1 MRGSVEDGES
11 QKLFLQKCGFINM
24 DLINLI
30 NKYKNKILDDS
41 ILIEYDLFF
50 NNLFKEHCKFVFDDD
65 KELKELNDVILKIK
79 KIDKNAEIYVN
90 TYGINFENKKIFIY
104 ADTLWIDTIVKL
116 DEMFNIFR
124 DFSEIEPS
132 DIVSLDINETI
143 DGTVSLVFSLDG
155 RIEDYESFIRNR
167 RLSKI
172 KSLYWD

>member
-1 MRGSVEDGES
+1 MNGES

-30 NKYKNKILDDS
+30 NKYKNEILEDS

-50 NNLFKEHCKFVFDDD
+50 NNLFKENCKFVFDDD

-90 TYGINFENKKIFIY
+90 TYGINFKNKNIFIY
-104 ADTLWIDTIVKL
+104 ADTLWIDTVVKL
-116 DEMFNIFR
+116 NEIFNIFR
-124 DFSEIEPS
+124 VFSKIEPS
-132 DIVSLDINETI
+132 SIVSLDIDETI

-155 RIEDYESFIRNR
+155 KIEDYESFIRNR

>member
-1 MRGSVEDGES
+1 
-11 QKLFLQKCGFINM
+11 M

-30 NKYKNKILDDS
+30 NKYKNEILDDS

-50 NNLFKEHCKFVFDDD
+50 NNLFKENCKFVFDDD

-90 TYGINFENKKIFIY
+90 TYGINFKNKKIFIY
-104 ADTLWIDTIVKL
+104 ADTLWIDTVVKL
-116 DEMFNIFR
+116 NEIFNIFR
-124 DFSEIEPS
+124 VFSKIEPS
-132 DIVSLDINETI
+132 SIVSLDIDETI

-155 RIEDYESFIRNR
+155 KIEDYESFIRNR

>member
-1 MRGSVEDGES
+1 
-11 QKLFLQKCGFINM
+11 M
-24 DLINLI
+24 DLIKLI
-30 NKYKNKILDDS
+30 NKYKNEILDDS

-50 NNLFKEHCKFVFDDD
+50 NNLFKENCKFVFDDD

-90 TYGINFENKKIFIY
+90 TYGINFKNKKIFIY
-104 ADTLWIDTIVKL
+104 ADTLWIDTVVKL
-116 DEMFNIFR
+116 NEIFNIFR
-124 DFSEIEPS
+124 VFSKIEPS
-132 DIVSLDINETI
+132 SIVSLDIDETI

-155 RIEDYESFIRNR
+155 KIEDYESFIRNR

>member
-1 MRGSVEDGES
+1 MNGES

-30 NKYKNKILDDS
+30 NKYKNEILDDS

-50 NNLFKEHCKFVFDDD
+50 NNLFKENCKFVFDDD

-90 TYGINFENKKIFIY
+90 TYGINFKNKKIFIY
-104 ADTLWIDTIVKL
+104 ADTLWIDTVVKL
-116 DEMFNIFR
+116 NEIFNIFR
-124 DFSEIEPS
+124 VFSKIEPS
-132 DIVSLDINETI
+132 SIVSLDIDETI

-155 RIEDYESFIRNR
+155 KIEDYESFIRNR

>member
-1 MRGSVEDGES
+1 MDGES

-30 NKYKNKILDDS
+30 NKYKNEILDDS

-50 NNLFKEHCKFVFDDD
+50 NNLFKENCKFVFDDD

-90 TYGINFENKKIFIY
+90 TYGINFKNKKIFIY
-104 ADTLWIDTIVKL
+104 ADTLWIDTVVKL
-116 DEMFNIFR
+116 NEIFNIFR
-124 DFSEIEPS
+124 VFSKIEPS
-132 DIVSLDINETI
+132 SIVSLDIDETI

-155 RIEDYESFIRNR
+155 KIEDYESFIRNR

>member
-1 MRGSVEDGES
+1 
-11 QKLFLQKCGFINM
+11 M

-30 NKYKNKILDDS
+30 NKYKNEILDDS

-50 NNLFKEHCKFVFDDD
+50 NNLFKENCKFVFDDD

-79 KIDKNAEIYVN
+79 KIDNNADLYVN
-90 TYGINFENKKIFIY
+90 TYGKNFKNKKIFIY
-104 ADTLWIDTIVKL
+104 ADTLWIDTVVKL
-116 DEMFNIFR
+116 NEIFNIFR
-124 DFSEIEPS
+124 VFSKIEPS
-132 DIVSLDINETI
+132 SIVSLDIDETI

-155 RIEDYESFIRNR
+155 KIEDYESFIRNR

>member
-1 MRGSVEDGES
+1 MDRES
-11 QKLFLQKCGFINM
+11 PKLFLQKCGLINM
-24 DLINLI
+24 DLIKLI

-50 NNLFKEHCKFVFDDD
+50 NNLFKENCKFVFDND
-65 KELKELNDVILKIK
+65 KELKELNDVILEIK

-90 TYGINFENKKIFIY
+90 TYGINFKNKRIFIY
-104 ADTLWIDTIVKL
+104 ADTLWIDTVVKL
-116 DEMFNIFR
+116 NEIFNIFR
-124 DFSEIEPS
+124 VFSKIEPS
-132 DIVSLDINETI
+132 SIVSLDIDETI

-155 RIEDYESFIRNR
+155 KIEDYESFIRNR

>member
-1 MRGSVEDGES
+1 MNGES

-30 NKYKNKILDDS
+30 NKYKNEILDDS

-50 NNLFKEHCKFVFDDD
+50 NNLFKENCKFVFDDD

-90 TYGINFENKKIFIY
+90 TYGIDFKNKNIFIY
-104 ADTLWIDTIVKL
+104 ADTLWIDTVVKL
-116 DEMFNIFR
+116 NEIFNIFR
-124 DFSEIEPS
+124 VFSKIEPS
-132 DIVSLDINETI
+132 SIVSLDIDETI

-155 RIEDYESFIRNR
+155 KIEDYESFIRNR

>member
-1 MRGSVEDGES
+1 MDRES
-11 QKLFLQKCGFINM
+11 PKLFLQKCGLINM
-24 DLINLI
+24 DLIKLI

-50 NNLFKEHCKFVFDDD
+50 NNLFKENCKFVFDND
-65 KELKELNDVILKIK
+65 KELKELNDVILEIK

-90 TYGINFENKKIFIY
+90 TYGINFKNKRIFIY

-116 DEMFNIFR
+116 DEIFNIFR
-124 DFSEIEPS
+124 GFSKIEPS
-132 DIVSLDINETI
+132 SIVSLDIDETI
-143 DGTVSLVFSLDG
+143 DGTISLVFSLDG
-155 RIEDYESFIRNR
+155 STEDYESFIRNR

>member
-1 MRGSVEDGES
+1 MNGES

-30 NKYKNKILDDS
+30 NKYKNEILDDS

-50 NNLFKEHCKFVFDDD
+50 NNLFKENCKFVFDDD

-90 TYGINFENKKIFIY
+90 TYGINFKNKNIFIY
-104 ADTLWIDTIVKL
+104 ADTLWIDTVVKL
-116 DEMFNIFR
+116 NEIFNIFR
-124 DFSEIEPS
+124 VFSKIEPS
-132 DIVSLDINETI
+132 SIVSLDIDETI

-155 RIEDYESFIRNR
+155 KIEDYESFIRNR

>member
-1 MRGSVEDGES
+1 
-11 QKLFLQKCGFINM
+11 M

-30 NKYKNKILDDS
+30 NKYKNEILDDS

-50 NNLFKEHCKFVFDDD
+50 NNLFKENCKFVFDDD

-90 TYGINFENKKIFIY
+90 TYGINFKNKNIFIY
-104 ADTLWIDTIVKL
+104 ADTLWIDTVVKL
-116 DEMFNIFR
+116 NEIFNIFR
-124 DFSEIEPS
+124 VFSKIEPS
-132 DIVSLDINETI
+132 SIVSLDIDETI

-155 RIEDYESFIRNR
+155 KIEDYESFIRNR

>member
-1 MRGSVEDGES
+1 
-11 QKLFLQKCGFINM
+11 M

-30 NKYKNKILDDS
+30 NKYKNEILDDS

-50 NNLFKEHCKFVFDDD
+50 NNLFKENCKFVFDND

-90 TYGINFENKKIFIY
+90 TYGINFKNKNIFIY
-104 ADTLWIDTIVKL
+104 ADTLWIDTVVKL
-116 DEMFNIFR
+116 NEIFNIFR
-124 DFSEIEPS
+124 VFSKIEPS
-132 DIVSLDINETI
+132 SIVSLDIDETI

-155 RIEDYESFIRNR
+155 KIEDYESFIRNR

>member
-50 NNLFKEHCKFVFDDD
+50 NNLFKENCKFVFDDD

-90 TYGINFENKKIFIY
+90 TYGINFKNKKIFIY
-104 ADTLWIDTIVKL
+104 ADTLWIDTVVKL
-116 DEMFNIFR
+116 NEIFNIFR
-124 DFSEIEPS
+124 VFSEIEPS
-132 DIVSLDINETI
+132 SIVSLDIDE
-143 DGTVSLVFSLDG
+143 TVSLVFSLDG
-155 RIEDYESFIRNR
+155 RIEDYELFIRNR
-167 RLSKI
+167 RLSKV

>member
-1 MRGSVEDGES
+1 MNGES

-30 NKYKNKILDDS
+30 NKYKNEILDDS

-50 NNLFKEHCKFVFDDD
+50 NNLFKENCKFVFDDD

-90 TYGINFENKKIFIY
+90 TYGINFKNKKIFIY
-104 ADTLWIDTIVKL
+104 ADTLWIDTVVKL
-116 DEMFNIFR
+116 NEIFNIFR
-124 DFSEIEPS
+124 VFSKIEPS
-132 DIVSLDINETI
+132 SIVSLDIDETI

-155 RIEDYESFIRNR
+155 KIEDYESFIRNR
-167 RLSKI
+167 RAGKQKARGIGHQNL
-172 KSLYWD
+172 

>member
-1 MRGSVEDGES
+1 
-11 QKLFLQKCGFINM
+11 M

-30 NKYKNKILDDS
+30 NKYKNEILDDS

-50 NNLFKEHCKFVFDDD
+50 NNLFKENCKFVFDDD

-90 TYGINFENKKIFIY
+90 TYGINFKNKKIFIY
-104 ADTLWIDTIVKL
+104 ADTLWIDTVVKL
-116 DEMFNIFR
+116 NEIFNIFR
-124 DFSEIEPS
+124 VFSKIEPS
-132 DIVSLDINETI
+132 SIVSLDIDETI

-155 RIEDYESFIRNR
+155 KIEGYESFIRNR